1 MAVKIRNAITQI
13 YGTVQGEGLYIG
25 EPQIFLRMYGCEIGC
40 LYCDTPDTLFD
51 PGVAQVEL
59 EPNSDKFTEYKNP
72 LSKEEVLNICNTI
85 TKNLPTKVISITGG
99 EPLESIDYLYDIL
112 EYIKSK
118 SDYLILLETGGLHY
132 SALETILNYVDIIS
146 MDIKLHSSSGLINP
160 IPAHTKFIDVIRR
173 YNKLDSLYVKIIV
186 NEKTNMEEMDRILK
200 MVPDNVPMVLQP
212 ETNAKGL
219 VDDKVF
225 ENTFNLYKYML
236 KSLRKIL
243 LIPQMHKFLN
253 VK

>member
-1 MAVKIRNAITQI
+1 M
-13 YGTVQGEGLYIG
+13 
-25 EPQIFLRMYGCEIGC
+25 
-40 LYCDTPDTLFD
+40 
-51 PGVAQVEL
+51 VEL

-72 LSKEEVLNICNTI
+72 LSKEDVLNICVTI
-85 TKNLPTKVISITGG
+85 TRNFPAKVISITGG

-112 EYIKSK
+112 EYLKAN

-132 SALETILNYVDIIS
+132 SALETIINYVDIIS

-160 IPAHTKFIDVIRR
+160 IPAHTKFIDVIRH
-173 YNKLDSLYVKIIV
+173 YNKLDSLYVKVIV
-186 NEKTNMEEMDRILK
+186 NDKTNMEEMDRILG
-200 MVPDNVPMVLQP
+200 MLPDNVPIILQP

-225 ENTFNLYKYML
+225 ENSFHLYKYML